1 MRCLLLILTLPVILL
16 CQDLQGFL
24 DKLSYQES
32 RGSYTAIGGK
42 GGKYIGKYQFSNNV
56 LKQVGYGNVTVSK
69 FAANKKVF
77 PPSAQEEAM
86 RLLLKK
92 YETYLQNE
100 INKYSETYF
109 KGKYV
114 TKAGLLA
121 ACHGVGY
128 PEVIKY
134 FKGTS
139 SKPSTIEKYLRQ
151 FSEYSIS

>member
-1 MRCLLLILTLPVILL
+1 LILPVILL
-16 CQDLQGFL
+16 SQDTQKFL

-32 RGSYTAIGGK
+32 RGQYNVIGGK
-42 GGKYIGKYQFSNNV
+42 GGKYIGKYQFSHNI
-56 LKQVGYGNVTVSK
+56 LKQVGYGHVTVSK
-69 FAANKKVF
+69 FRINKKIF
-77 PPSAQEEAM
+77 PPSCQEKAM
-86 RLLLKK
+86 RLLLIQ
-92 YETYLQNE
+92 YETYLKRE